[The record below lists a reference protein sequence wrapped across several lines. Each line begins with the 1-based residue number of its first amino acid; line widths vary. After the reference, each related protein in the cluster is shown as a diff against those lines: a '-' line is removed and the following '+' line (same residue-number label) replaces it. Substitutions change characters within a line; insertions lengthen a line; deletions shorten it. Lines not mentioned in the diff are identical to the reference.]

1 MKKNILVFP
10 CGSEIGLEI
19 YRSLRYS
26 IHFNLIGAS
35 SVEDHGRFVYENYIG
50 GLPYITDNNFIDAIR
65 EIVIKEKIDA
75 IYPAMDFVIAEL
87 KNNEEKIGC
96 KIIASDKDTV
106 NICLSKKK
114 TYEIFDGIVNVPK
127 IYEYT
132 KVDSYPIFCKP
143 NIGYG
148 SRGAQKIENQ
158 NSLQEYILKY
168 DDYIICQY
176 LSGEEYTVDCFTD
189 RHGKLLFYA
198 PRVRKRVMNGISV
211 DTVPYNDE
219 SNDFEYLIK
228 SINNTIKFRGAWFA
242 QFKRDEKGRIFLL
255 EVASRFAGSSS
266 LFRGCGINFALLT
279 LFDAFNNDVCI
290 FKNRYNIEMDRA
302 LNNVFKIDIK
312 YNEVFID
319 FDDCLVVESKLVNT
333 QLISFIYQCL
343 NNRIKVTLLS
353 RHFGDIYKQLEHF
366 RLTNLF
372 DRIIHIGEKEKC
384 RLKRSSSS
392 RLRRSSFSSAP
403 SRARSRSSP
412 TPGTRFPTVFRRS
425 C

>member
-75 IYPAMDFVIAEL
+75 IYPAMDSVIAEL

-219 SNDFEYLIK
+219 SNEFEHLIK

-372 DRIIHIGEKEKC
+372 DRIIHIGEKEK
-384 RLKRSSSS
+384 KSDYIDNSNSIFIDD
-392 RLRRSSFSSAP
+392 SFSERKDVYINCQIP
-403 SRARSRSSP
+403 
-412 TPGTRFPTVFRRS
+412 VFS
-425 C
+425 VDMIEVLME

>member
-50 GLPYITDNNFIDAIR
+50 GLPYITDSNFIDAIR
-65 EIVIKEKIDA
+65 EIVIKENIDA
-75 IYPAMDFVIAEL
+75 IYPAMDSVIAKL

-96 KIIASDKDTV
+96 KIIGSDKDTV

-114 TYEIFDGIVNVPK
+114 TYEILDGIVNVPK

-132 KVDSYPIFCKP
+132 KIDSYPVFCKP

-148 SRGAQKIENQ
+148 SRGAQKIDNQ

-189 RHGKLLFYA
+189 RNGELLFYA

-219 SNDFEYLIK
+219 SNEFEILIK
-228 SINNTIKFRGAWFA
+228 NINSTIKFRGAWFA
-242 QFKRDEKGRIFLL
+242 QFKRDEKGTIFLL

-302 LNNVFKIDIK
+302 LNNVFKIDIR

-319 FDDCLVVESKLVNT
+319 FDDCLVVDRKFVNT

-343 NNRIKVTLLS
+343 NNKIRVTLLS
-353 RHFGDIYKQLEHF
+353 RHLGDIYKQLERF

-372 DRIIHIGEKEKC
+372 DRIIHIGENNKK
-384 RLKRSSSS
+384 SDYIDNYNAIFIDD
-392 RLRRSSFSSAP
+392 SFSERKDVYINCQIP
-403 SRARSRSSP
+403 
-412 TPGTRFPTVFRRS
+412 VFS
-425 C
+425 VDMIEVLME